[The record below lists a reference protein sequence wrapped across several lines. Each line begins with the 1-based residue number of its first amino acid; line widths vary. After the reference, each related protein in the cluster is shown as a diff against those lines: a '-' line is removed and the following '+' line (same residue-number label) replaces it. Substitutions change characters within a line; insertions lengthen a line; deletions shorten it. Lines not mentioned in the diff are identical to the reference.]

1 MNSLEDITLSNIE
14 LLSKEIDLN
23 GLFNFNYNFDLLKA
37 IIGALLKSQ
46 KSLQKQIDLANIEKK
61 EHERAIEQLKD
72 DIITIQEKYTTRE
85 DFIEV
90 KDQMKKVN
98 EIYQMYDEELAK
110 GKYKYIIKINLFYIY
125 RYEL

>member
-110 GKYKYIIKINLFYIY
+110 GKYKYIIKIKFILF
-125 RYEL
+125 L

>member
-23 GLFNFNYNFDLLKA
+23 GLFNFNYNFDLLKG